1 LNNNRC
7 AAGIDNYSTIS
18 GRLNNARVGL
28 LTGPSAQTRALRST
42 ADVIAS
48 NCRLEYLFSP
58 EHGLFGDLQDGRGDD
73 GEYRDRE
80 TGASVISLYESRR
93 APPAEILQQIDFLLY
108 DMQDVG
114 SRYYTYLSVLTDSMA
129 AAAMVGIPVVV
140 FDRPGMIGLDRV
152 EGNILNP
159 KFSSYVGRFPVPVR
173 YGLLTGEYAR
183 YINGSQKLGCDLTVV
198 PCEGLSRSMYYDDTG
213 LPFINPSPNI
223 NSVDCAINYV
233 GTCLF
238 EGTNVSEG
246 RGTTQPFSLIGAPW
260 INNRKLLDGM
270 SGYGFDGVVLRPAW
284 FTPQYGKYKGE
295 RCEGVQIHITDRGR
309 YQPFE
314 LALRLL
320 DEIRAKFDQFRMT
333 DYIDLLFGDDRLR
346 AEYIGRAAIDR
357 FLTMNKGKLN
367 DWVSSCYHE
376 RIY

>member
-1 LNNNRC
+1 
-7 AAGIDNYSTIS
+7 
-18 GRLNNARVGL
+18 
-28 LTGPSAQTRALRST
+28 
-42 ADVIAS
+42 
-48 NCRLEYLFSP
+48 
-58 EHGLFGDLQDGRGDD
+58 
-73 GEYRDRE
+73 
-80 TGASVISLYESRR
+80 
-93 APPAEILQQIDFLLY
+93 
-108 DMQDVG
+108 
-114 SRYYTYLSVLTDSMA
+114 
-129 AAAMVGIPVVV
+129 
-140 FDRPGMIGLDRV
+140 
-152 EGNILNP
+152 
-159 KFSSYVGRFPVPVR
+159 
-173 YGLLTGEYAR
+173 
-183 YINGSQKLGCDLTVV
+183 
-198 PCEGLSRSMYYDDTG
+198 
-213 LPFINPSPNI
+213 
-223 NSVDCAINYV
+223 
-233 GTCLF
+233 
-238 EGTNVSEG
+238 
-246 RGTTQPFSLIGAPW
+246 
-260 INNRKLLDGM
+260 M